1 MSSLHVR
8 MENIVDNYNNCYFE
22 EYKPYV
28 ISIKSKEILEYINSV
43 QNSFEDKIQQFNNYN
58 KILVSVSKECYQRFN
73 PNVIYSFNDEI
84 HLVFFNTIDFPYLY
98 NGNINKTITTIV
110 SVITRQFTKEFL
122 SANIDFNFTCSGKYA
137 IFKHEYEVLNYLI
150 WRQNDCKRNNTFT
163 LYKYFDSDLNGKS
176 LQYMSKALSY
186 YLSKLELSFDLRKI
200 VYGNVIKK
208 EIIYVENKD
217 KELSVK
223 KVITTNHDILALNF
237 DENLQKLIYNRYL

>member
-1 MSSLHVR
+1 MTSLHVR
-8 MENIVDNYNNCYFE
+8 MEDIVNSYNNAYFE

-28 ISIKSKEILEYINSV
+28 ISIKSKEILEYINAI
-43 QNSFEDKIQQFNNYN
+43 QDSFEEKIQRFSDYN
-58 KILVSVSKECYQRFN
+58 KILTSVSKECYRRFN

-84 HLVFFNTIDFPYLY
+84 HLVFVDSLDFPYLY
-98 NGNINKTITTIV
+98 NNNINKIITTIV

-122 SANIDFNFTCSGKYA
+122 SVNIDFNFTCSGKYA
-137 IFKHEYEVLNYLI
+137 IFKHEFEVLNYLI

-163 LYKYFDSDLNGKS
+163 LYKYFDENLHGKS
-176 LQYMSKALSY
+176 LQYMSKALSF

-200 VYGNVIKK
+200 IYGNILKK

-217 KELSVK
+217 KELSIK
-223 KVITTNHDILALNF
+223 KIVTTDHDILSLNF